1 MWAYIIIA
9 FVAGA
14 FIGAVGMV
22 YFMKISNMISNNI
35 AWYNH
40 NPNNA
45 QAYINKLRHHLRLVL
60 SRLPQKVWSKCYTQ
74 DERNEIMDVAYPD
87 NMEGVE

>member
-14 FIGAVGMV
+14 WFGMAVMAC
-22 YFMKISNMISNNI
+22 F
-35 AWYNH
+35 
-40 NPNNA
+40 
-45 QAYINKLRHHLRLVL
+45 AYRNYQRGKRDCERKTGHYLRLVL
-60 SRLPQKVWSKCYTQ
+60 SRLPQKVWSKCFTQ

-87 NMEGVE
+87 NKEEAE